1 MRLALAFLALALLA
15 FLPGCGAAPD
25 EPIPDERLRAD
36 EHYGVPVEAA
46 SGREPFAATGFNA
59 FIVNAAKSFGP
70 GSYLWQGD
78 GVTKTVSYQGTTIA
92 KPYAAGKCMCVGATF
107 QVYMTAFEA
116 WDAQHG
122 KTGSLRGLSVAQV
135 KQLKSIW
142 YVATS
147 ALEGSQ
153 AALVKLGLG
162 SAVAVLDQ
170 AQPGDP
176 VQFWRQ
182 NGSGHSV
189 IFDSWVKTGG
199 TITGLTYFSCN
210 SGGPGY
216 VTEPVGTGS
225 KEIDVARIHVGH
237 PLPPVEVPDAG
248 APEAQPREAAVTAD
262 AAPLDA
268 PPPGDLAAG
277 DEPAVAGYLDAAQ
290 PRPQRPTD
298 GCSCATTPTRPG
310 ALLAL
315 LALCALRA
323 LRRRARR

>member
-1 MRLALAFLALALLA
+1 MRLSPPLLVAALLA
-15 FLPGCGAAPD
+15 GCGVAPD
-25 EPIPDERLRAD
+25 EPIPDERLRAG
-36 EHYGVPVEAA
+36 ERYGVPVEPA
-46 SGREPFAATGFNA
+46 SGRQPFAATGFNA

-122 KTGSLRGLSVAQV
+122 KTGSLRGLSVAEV

-162 SAVAVLDQ
+162 SAVAALDQ

-189 IFDSWVKTGG
+189 IFDSWVKSGG
-199 TITGLTYFSCN
+199 KITGLTYFSCN
-210 SGGPGY
+210 SGGPGF
-216 VTEPVGTGS
+216 VTEPVGTGD

-237 PLPPVEVPDAG
+237 PLPPVEVPDGG
-248 APEAQPREAAVTAD
+248 APEARPREAAVAD
-262 AAPLDA
+262 QAARLDA
-268 PPPGDLAAG
+268 PSPGDLG
-277 DEPAVAGYLDAAQ
+277 TVDEPAVAGYLDAAQ
-290 PRPQRPTD
+290 PRPRRPAD
-298 GCSCATTPTRPG
+298 GCSCATAPASPP
-310 ALLAL
+310 APLVL
-315 LALCALRA
+315 LALCALLRA
-323 LRRRARR
+323 IRCRAPR